1 MLISFPKLD
10 VISTSREKSGKKEEE
25 ITLIINKRECS
36 CSLNIAQVYTKRV
49 RTVQNDKKLYI
60 ELMRSRKFI
69 SGVWGAFH

>member
-10 VISTSREKSGKKEEE
+10 VISTSREKGGKKEEE
-25 ITLIINKRECS
+25 MTLIINKRERS
-36 CSLNIAQVYTKRV
+36 YSLNIAQVYTKRV
-49 RTVQNDKKLYI
+49 GTVQNDKKLYI

>member
-10 VISTSREKSGKKEEE
+10 MISTSREKSGKKEEE

-36 CSLNIAQVYTKRV
+36 YSLNIAQVYTKRV
-49 RTVQNDKKLYI
+49 RTVQNDKKLNI